1 MNTILDRPGR
11 APTSRRSALKK
22 GAVGL
27 AAASLAVTALTTLP
41 ASGTVVEN
49 TPGTNITVF
58 QNIDFVAVFGY
69 AAGEE
74 LTVEVLRN
82 GVVIGTATGNA
93 AGEAPEIGLE
103 VNHGPEGTP
112 VPGDCWEGHTPDIRP
127 GDHIRV
133 SSGGTVTDEVIVDNL
148 RFTGQPREKG
158 NGDIVVPFVAK
169 RANGQ
174 AIRPGFIDSAEFRA
188 GSDLR
193 FESTDILVQ
202 RQPGAKPGHL
212 QMVYESPF
220 RPSRNREPV
229 KSQAQMRRLLLGDGH
244 ATGFGHVAVLP
255 EEGMLLDGL
264 GDTPGPAPGCDGS
277 SAQWE
282 VSNVAPNA
290 VNTRTVARGL
300 TVRGS
305 TFAAEGVQVNLT
317 DRDPSTPARVV
328 TKAAAVTGNAWTATF
343 TRRQLRPLNGRIV
356 VNSRHTMAGETAS
369 FGGPSAVLLK
379 DLVAPNAPRASVR
392 AGTLNRPR
400 RVALRS
406 APGNQIRYTLGNGK
420 QARPT
425 RNSGAVYRGKRIRI
439 TSSQTLKA
447 IAIDRAGN
455 VSPLLRNR
463 YNLR

>member
-1 MNTILDRPGR
+1 MNTTLDRPGR
-11 APTSRRSALKK
+11 APTSRRSTLKK

-27 AAASLAVTALTTLP
+27 AAASLAITALSTTS

-58 QNIDFVAVFGY
+58 QNIDFVAVFGF
-69 AAGEE
+69 AAGESV
-74 LTVEVLRN
+74 TVDVLRN
-82 GVVIGTATGNA
+82 GVVIGTATGDA

-133 SSGGTVTDEVIVDNL
+133 SAGGTVTDEVIVDNL
-148 RFTGQPREKG
+148 RFTDQPRERR
-158 NGDIVVPFVAK
+158 NGDIVVPFLAK

-202 RQPGAKPGHL
+202 RQPGRKPGNL

-264 GDTPGPAPGCDGS
+264 GDTPGPAPGCDGV
-277 SAQWE
+277 SAQWD

-300 TVRGS
+300 TVSGS
-305 TFAAEGVQVNLT
+305 TFDAEGVQVSLT
-317 DRDPSTPARVV
+317 DRDPATPAGAV
-328 TKAAAVTGNAWTATF
+328 TKAATVNGNTWKATF
-343 TRRQLRPLNGRIV
+343 TRRQLRALNGRIR
-356 VNSRHTMAGETAS
+356 VNARHTLAGGT
-369 FGGPSAVLLK
+369 FGGAAMTVLK
-379 DLVAPNAPRASVR
+379 DLKAPKSPRASVR
-392 AGTLNRPR
+392 AGTLNRAR

-406 APGNQIRYTLGNGK
+406 APANTIRYTLGNGK

-463 YNLR
+463 YRLR